1 MSEEKETP
9 PHFLKQQKETTM
21 EVAVPPGFTTT
32 LIMQHHQQKEACG
45 ESAFTGSVKRCSLR
59 PRVPPKLFVPTH
71 SRPVQRLKRRPPKQ
85 RSHLTASQP
94 LRRGRGR
101 PPKRQRSDGEPL
113 TFPSPYCMVQESPAS
128 RPSRRHRGRP
138 RKQRSDEAPSVSPP
152 ATPLGS
158 TGNVPVQFSAIT
170 NALEPVAAPPGPPLV
185 TEDPSVSAP
194 ASPLG
199 SIGDVPI
206 KVSVTTN
213 ASKPPLGSSS
223 YRPLDV
229 PSSGEEEER
238 ETKLKL
244 TPLLKLKKPPK
255 PNNTPE
261 MLDEELKK
269 VIHKVEYLLVQKLLT
284 PGNDVDCMVHQA
296 NATFI
301 YLKGFG
307 VDYGSFYRDVKEYIE
322 HRYNLHDAEREEA
335 LLSLSV
341 YGRNYLIAIHNANA
355 AEEVV
360 VRTQGEHEKVN
371 EKMGTLE
378 RQIED
383 LKQEDE
389 RLKRDIIK
397 YKEAHEAAEAKR
409 QELGAQLEAA
419 HAKLRE
425 IKQRKNAALEGI
437 ECATLRLESTYC

>member
-32 LIMQHHQQKEACG
+32 LVPTRLIMQHHQQKEACG

-85 RSHLTASQP
+85 RSHL
-94 LRRGRGR
+94 
-101 PPKRQRSDGEPL
+101 
-113 TFPSPYCMVQESPAS
+113 
-128 RPSRRHRGRP
+128 
-138 RKQRSDEAPSVSPP
+138 
-152 ATPLGS
+152 
-158 TGNVPVQFSAIT
+158 QFSAIT

-437 ECATLRLESTYC
+437 VCATLRLESTYC